1 MSSFEDLFTSLELDV
16 IVPESSL
23 TYPPSPNTDE
33 WLDQLDIIDR
43 KEAFFDEH
51 LQTLFTLRVPQS
63 EPPQDSDIDPPEPS
77 RNLLDFLA
85 HVQILLEASYISPI
99 APNDD
104 SSEYTVSA
112 SPLPSSRLN
121 PNIPSSPPPRTSS
134 IKKPTHLNLSGLLS
148 PNSGFGSASH
158 HPSILPPSTPNP
170 MPASAAVDQRY
181 LQAEGVVLTSRIW
194 GQDVSGSGTGLLDR
208 KDQKD
213 KDSEGT
219 EEEREGFYLLWSKR
233 DRAWIAVYRT
243 VLDIAFLRL
252 NFNSPLLCLTFSATL
267 RDKPLAVASSK
278 SPLAIYLKSVD
289 AISTPPDPM
298 SPTSPSTPVNA
309 NNNDNEINPTPETDT
324 EISGPPEI
332 NLLAGLYAG
341 PTFAPASSLGRRP
354 PSTNNSTPTGTPTT
368 TTSKVKAGA
377 SSESEDDELT
387 LPSTRLGPISRA
399 KLFALP
405 PIEPETPTSSAM
417 ITPTPLPGQ
426 SALPSA
432 PLSTTGHNR
441 QHTIGGRGKPV
452 LRKSFRKILETA
464 SGFKVRMRTVFV
476 PAVLL
481 DEGGEENE
489 EDFEDVE
496 LGNEGDSGDEGNG
509 NQDDEEEN
517 SENYGEDEDP
527 DRLTSGASERT
538 VVLCVE
544 IETEGDPF
552 YRPADAPDFIVEK
565 VDISITGNA
574 AGGGKEEGATA
585 RLIGWDTANALARTG
600 GAKRKKNK
608 KQHSSSESQAS
619 FPLYLAPHEQH
630 NLLYAVSF
638 LHSPQEDAALNG
650 IGSMGLAANLT
661 TGVGMND
668 LPSAGVLGPTGG
680 NKPGGGPDKALQRG
694 VTIEVFGKPCYANS
708 NATITV
714 PAGTGEKSNKY
725 HYPTPTFVSRWN
737 CVLDLSLSQQVPR
750 RRDDFGNDDYDHT
763 PLPTINALPEPP
775 SPFPVPV
782 SANMGLSPSTSA
794 ASSNFPA
801 SSSFPSIASVVSPN
815 ERRALGSLG
824 FGLDLGLGSGSGN
837 RKSSLGLLAFPSASG
852 PATTSMAT
860 TEKRHTLPDL
870 PRILPSHVQS
880 AGPGLGYNL
889 GHNLGSTIERPG
901 SALGPSRERRDSAKG
916 GVQGRQRRDSLPIS
930 SPGASTSKYTPPSVS
945 AAITAQNLR
954 SPTTYEAPPPPPFKD
969 RGGGGGL
976 SVTIPP
982 SIDQAMG
989 LTPPDAAMNAPP
1001 MTPAYPAFPNTT
1013 NGAHVALQP
1022 HHNAAAAVP
1031 PSPLSQG
1038 PLIPHGGNLPPN
1050 SGNVSGV
1057 GYVGPSVEVKRERG
1071 MGVGM
1076 GFGGGYGGYGGYG
1089 GMGSA
1094 LGSAIPSAIPQTP
1107 APTIGFG
1114 TPAPTG
1120 RRGGPGTGKAFDGD
1134 VQGGGGHDEY
1144 GGKIDIDGG
1153 NGSQSIVVSVGILP
1167 QQNIH
1172 PPKTSFES
1180 STPLPSSRPSSRSEF
1195 PENPSKGDNLNADTL
1210 NFSKHT
1216 TSTKPELIYPLST
1229 FILDI
1234 FVFNRS
1240 TWTRRFEI
1248 SCPDL
1253 RSRRKRREVETLTA
1267 ASRGPGKRRSENVRA
1282 GMMKDL
1288 STRTSDPGV
1297 LPLENRVRI
1306 GPLLPSACQSVRM
1319 KFLAMSP
1326 GVHSIDTLT
1335 LTDVESGLA
1344 MNLRSVMDVVVHE
1357 PA

>member
-16 IVPESSL
+16 IVPESSI
-23 TYPPSPNTDE
+23 TYPPSTNTDE
-33 WLDQLDIIDR
+33 WLDQLNIIDR

-63 EPPQDSDIDPPEPS
+63 ELPQNLDTDPPEPS

-104 SSEYTVSA
+104 SSEYT
-112 SPLPSSRLN
+112 
-121 PNIPSSPPPRTSS
+121 
-134 IKKPTHLNLSGLLS
+134 KPTHLNLSGLLS

-194 GQDVSGSGTGLLDR
+194 GQDVN
-208 KDQKD
+208 
-213 KDSEGT
+213 SEGT
-219 EEEREGFYLLWSKR
+219 EQEREGFYLLWSKR

-252 NFNSPLLCLTFSATL
+252 NFDSPLLCLTFSATL

-332 NLLAGLYAG
+332 NLLA
-341 PTFAPASSLGRRP
+341 
-354 PSTNNSTPTGTPTT
+354 
-368 TTSKVKAGA
+368 VKAGA

-417 ITPTPLPGQ
+417 ITPTPLPG
-426 SALPSA
+426 
-432 PLSTTGHNR
+432 
-441 QHTIGGRGKPV
+441 KPV

-496 LGNEGDSGDEGNG
+496 L
-509 NQDDEEEN
+509 
-517 SENYGEDEDP
+517 
-527 DRLTSGASERT
+527 ERT

-585 RLIGWDTANALARTG
+585 RLIGWDTANALAP
-600 GAKRKKNK
+600 
-608 KQHSSSESQAS
+608 S

-650 IGSMGLAANLT
+650 IGSMGI
-661 TGVGMND
+661 
-668 LPSAGVLGPTGG
+668 
-680 NKPGGGPDKALQRG
+680 KPGGGPDKALQRG
-694 VTIEVFGKPCYANS
+694 VTIEVFGKPCYAN
-708 NATITV
+708 NNTTITV
-714 PAGTGEKSNKY
+714 PAGTGEQSNKY

-794 ASSNFPA
+794 ASST
-801 SSSFPSIASVVSPN
+801 
-815 ERRALGSLG
+815 
-824 FGLDLGLGSGSGN
+824 
-837 RKSSLGLLAFPSASG
+837 FPSASG

-901 SALGPSRERRDSAKG
+901 SALGP
-916 GVQGRQRRDSLPIS
+916 DSLPIS

-969 RGGGGGL
+969 RGGGGGGL

-989 LTPPDAAMNAPP
+989 LTPPDAAAMNAPP
-1001 MTPAYPAFPNTT
+1001 MTPAYPA
-1013 NGAHVALQP
+1013 
-1022 HHNAAAAVP
+1022 
-1031 PSPLSQG
+1031 PLSQG

-1071 MGVGM
+1071 MG
-1076 GFGGGYGGYGGYG
+1076 
-1089 GMGSA
+1089 MGSA

-1114 TPAPTG
+1114 TPAPT
-1120 RRGGPGTGKAFDGD
+1120 
-1134 VQGGGGHDEY
+1134 GGGHDEY

-1180 STPLPSSRPSSRSEF
+1180 STPLPSSQ
-1195 PENPSKGDNLNADTL
+1195 
-1210 NFSKHT
+1210 
-1216 TSTKPELIYPLST
+1216 LIYPLST

-1288 STRTSDPGV
+1288 STRTPDPGV

-1319 KFLAMSP
+1319 KFLAVSP

>member
-1 MSSFEDLFTSLELDV
+1 MSFEDLFTSSELDV
-16 IVPESSL
+16 IVPESSI
-23 TYPPSPNTDE
+23 TFPPGPDSDE
-33 WLDQLDIIDR
+33 WLDQLNNIDR

-51 LQTLFTLRVPQS
+51 LQTLFTLRVQQPELQQELLLES
-63 EPPQDSDIDPPEPS
+63 PEPS
-77 RNLLDFLA
+77 RLLLDFLA
-85 HVQILLEASYISPI
+85 HVQVLLEASYISPI

-104 SSEYTVSA
+104 ISEYTVSA

-121 PNIPSSPPPRTSS
+121 PSSPPPRTSS

-148 PNSGFGSASH
+148 PNPGSASH

-170 MPASAAVDQRY
+170 TPASAAVDQRY
-181 LQAEGVVLTSRIW
+181 LQAEGVVLTSRTW
-194 GQDVSGSGTGLLDR
+194 GQDVNGGGKGLLDR
-208 KDQKD
+208 KNKEDE
-213 KDSEGT
+213 DSEETGGG
-219 EEEREGFYLLWSKR
+219 EGFYLLWSKR
-233 DRAWIAVYRT
+233 DRAWVAVYKT
-243 VLDIAFLRL
+243 VLNIAFLRL
-252 NFNSPLLCLTFSATL
+252 NFESPLLCLTFSATL

-278 SPLAIYLKSVD
+278 SPLAVYLKSID
-289 AISTPPDPM
+289 GIFTPADPH

-309 NNNDNEINPTPETDT
+309 NNDSRPAPGTIDSEVGDPL
-324 EISGPPEI
+324 EI

-341 PTFAPASSLGRRP
+341 PTFAPASSLGKRP
-354 PSTNNSTPTGTPTT
+354 PSTNTSTPTGTPTASRT
-368 TTSKVKAGA
+368 TTDAT
-377 SSESEDDELT
+377 ELNT
-387 LPSTRLGPISRA
+387 GLALSTTRLGPVSRA
-399 KLFALP
+399 KLFSLP
-405 PIEPETPTSSAM
+405 PIESETPTSSAM
-417 ITPTPLPGQ
+417 VTPTPLGQ

-432 PLSTTGHNR
+432 LSSAPGHYR
-441 QHTIGGRGKPV
+441 HHTLGARGKPV

-481 DEGGEENE
+481 DEAAENE
-489 EDFEDVE
+489 EDLEDIGLE
-496 LGNEGDSGDEGNG
+496 
-509 NQDDEEEN
+509 DEEDGNVGDRDYDDDAEG
-517 SENYGEDEDP
+517 SENDDDP

-552 YRPADAPDFIVEK
+552 YRSPDAPDFVVEK
-565 VDISITGNA
+565 VDISITGSA
-574 AGGGKEEGATA
+574 SGGGKEEGATA
-585 RLIGWDTANALARTG
+585 RLIGWDTANSLIRK
-600 GAKRKKNK
+600 GAHTVKKK
-608 KQHSSSESQAS
+608 TLIKSSESRAN
-619 FPLYLAPHEQH
+619 FPLFLAPHEQH

-638 LHSPQEDAALNG
+638 LHSPQEDATLDG
-650 IGSMGLAANLT
+650 VGLAANLT
-661 TGVGMND
+661 TGVGMNA
-668 LPSAGVLGPTGG
+668 LPSAGVLGPNGG
-680 NKPGGGPDKALQRG
+680 VKPSGPGKLLQRG
-694 VTIEVFGKPCYANS
+694 VTIEVYGKPCYSYPSSDTSNTAN
-708 NATITV
+708 A
-714 PAGTGEKSNKY
+714 PDGTAKVKAY
-725 HYPTPTFVSRWN
+725 HYPTPTFISRWN

-750 RRDDFGNDDYDHT
+750 RDLNAGDDYADYGGDT

-782 SANMGLSPSTSA
+782 STGLALSASASA
-794 ASSNFPA
+794 ASLNFPA

-815 ERRALGSLG
+815 DRRALGSLG
-824 FGLDLGLGSGSGN
+824 FGLDLGMGSGN
-837 RKSSLGLLAFPSASG
+837 RKGSLGLLPFPSASG

-860 TEKRHTLPDL
+860 TEKRHTLPNL

-880 AGPGLGYNL
+880 AGPGLG
-889 GHNLGSTIERPG
+889 HNIGSTIERPG
-901 SALGPSRERRDSAKG
+901 SALGPSREQKDGAKG
-916 GVQGRQRRDSLPIS
+916 GVQGVQGRQRRDSLPVPS
-930 SPGASTSKYTPPSVS
+930 LNTPTTSKYTPPSVS
-945 AAITAQNLR
+945 AAITTQSLR

-969 RGGGGGL
+969 RGGGGLGL

-989 LTPPDAAMNAPP
+989 LMSHTAAVDVPP
-1001 MTPAYPAFPNTT
+1001 MTPAYPAFPNTNEIGT
-1013 NGAHVALQP
+1013 LPPHNQLHNGQTTP
-1022 HHNAAAAVP
+1022 I
-1031 PSPLSQG
+1031 SQG

-1050 SGNVSGV
+1050 SANLSAI

-1071 MGVGM
+1071 IGIGV
-1076 GFGGGYGGYGGYG
+1076 GYGGYGGYG

-1107 APTIGFG
+1107 APVIGFG
-1114 TPAPTG
+1114 TPAPG
-1120 RRGGPGTGKAFDGD
+1120 SRPRGGGGKPFDGD
-1134 VQGGGGHDEY
+1134 AQRGHVGLGGQEGHGVADN
-1144 GGKIDIDGG
+1144 IDDGG
-1153 NGSQSIVVSVGILP
+1153 VGTGSQSIVVSVGILP

-1172 PPKTSFES
+1172 RPKTSFDS
-1180 STPLPSSRPSSRSEF
+1180 STPLPSIHSRPTSRSGLIGQLSE
-1195 PENPSKGDNLNADTL
+1195 PDHSAKASSNSIPNLNFFENIAPTTA
-1210 NFSKHT
+1210 SK
-1216 TSTKPELIYPLST
+1216 PDLIYPLST

-1253 RSRRKRREVETLTA
+1253 RTKRKRREIESFA
-1267 ASRGPGKRRSENVRA
+1267 AVSRGPGKRRSEFTPSGGVK
-1282 GMMKDL
+1282 GIY
-1288 STRTSDPGV
+1288 TGTPDPGV

-1319 KFLAMSP
+1319 KFLAVSP

>member
-16 IVPESSL
+16 IVPESSI

-33 WLDQLDIIDR
+33 WLDQLNIIDR

-51 LQTLFTLRVPQS
+51 LQTLFTLRIPQS
-63 EPPQDSDIDPPEPS
+63 ETPQNLDTDPPEPS
-77 RNLLDFLA
+77 RNVLDFLA

-104 SSEYTVSA
+104 SSEYIVSA

-194 GQDVSGSGTGLLDR
+194 GQDASGSGTG
-208 KDQKD
+208 
-213 KDSEGT
+213 
-219 EEEREGFYLLWSKR
+219 EGFYLLWSKR

-252 NFNSPLLCLTFSATL
+252 SFDSPLLCLTFSATL
-267 RDKPLAVASSK
+267 RDKILAVASSK
-278 SPLAIYLKSVD
+278 SPLAIFLKSVNS
-289 AISTPPDPM
+289 ISTPADPI

-309 NNNDNEINPTPETDT
+309 NNNNNINSTPEIDT

-341 PTFAPASSLGRRP
+341 PTFAPASSL
-354 PSTNNSTPTGTPTT
+354 
-368 TTSKVKAGA
+368 AGA
-377 SSESEDDELT
+377 SSESENDELT

-426 SALPSA
+426 
-432 PLSTTGHNR
+432 R
-441 QHTIGGRGKPV
+441 GRGKPV

-496 LGNEGDSGDEGNG
+496 L
-509 NQDDEEEN
+509 
-517 SENYGEDEDP
+517 DP

-552 YRPADAPDFIVEK
+552 YRPADAPDFVVEK

-585 RLIGWDTANALARTG
+585 RLIGWDTANALARKG
-600 GAKRKKNK
+600 GEGAKRKRRK

-638 LHSPQEDAALNG
+638 LHSPQEDAALDG
-650 IGSMGLAANLT
+650 IGSMGIN
-661 TGVGMND
+661 
-668 LPSAGVLGPTGG
+668 PS
-680 NKPGGGPDKALQRG
+680 GGPDKSLQRG
-694 VTIEVFGKPCYANS
+694 VTIEVFGKPCYANG
-708 NATITV
+708 NTTIAL

-794 ASSNFPA
+794 ASSNFP
-801 SSSFPSIASVVSPN
+801 SIASVVSPN

-824 FGLDLGLGSGSGN
+824 FG
-837 RKSSLGLLAFPSASG
+837 
-852 PATTSMAT
+852 
-860 TEKRHTLPDL
+860 
-870 PRILPSHVQS
+870 
-880 AGPGLGYNL
+880 
-889 GHNLGSTIERPG
+889 
-901 SALGPSRERRDSAKG
+901 AKG

-969 RGGGGGL
+969 RGGGGGGL

-989 LTPPDAAMNAPP
+989 LTPPNAAMNAPP

-1013 NGAHVALQP
+1013 NGAHGALQP
-1022 HHNAAAAVP
+1022 RHNAAATVP

-1050 SGNVSGV
+1050 SANVSGV

-1071 MGVGM
+1071 MG
-1076 GFGGGYGGYGGYG
+1076 
-1089 GMGSA
+1089 
-1094 LGSAIPSAIPQTP
+1094 
-1107 APTIGFG
+1107 
-1114 TPAPTG
+1114 
-1120 RRGGPGTGKAFDGD
+1120 AFDGD
-1134 VQGGGGHDEY
+1134 VQGGGVHDEY
-1144 GGKIDIDGG
+1144 GGTGDIDGG

-1167 QQNIH
+1167 QQNMH

-1180 STPLPSSRPSSRSEF
+1180 STPLPSSQ
-1195 PENPSKGDNLNADTL
+1195 
-1210 NFSKHT
+1210 
-1216 TSTKPELIYPLST
+1216 LIYPLST

-1282 GMMKDL
+1282 GTMKDL
-1288 STRTSDPGV
+1288 STRTPDPGV
-1297 LPLENRVRI
+1297 LPLENRVHI

-1319 KFLAMSP
+1319 KFLAVSP

-1335 LTDVESGLA
+1335 LTDIESGLA

-1357 PA
+1357 PT

>member
-1 MSSFEDLFTSLELDV
+1 MPPFEDLFTSLELDV
-16 IVPESSL
+16 IVPESSI
-23 TYPPSPNTDE
+23 TYPPSPNADE
-33 WLDQLDIIDR
+33 WLDQLHIIDR

-63 EPPQDSDIDPPEPS
+63 ESLQNLDIDPPEPS

-104 SSEYTVSA
+104 TSEYTVSA

-194 GQDVSGSGTGLLDR
+194 GQD
-208 KDQKD
+208 
-213 KDSEGT
+213 GT
-219 EEEREGFYLLWSKR
+219 EQEREGFSLLWSKR

-252 NFNSPLLCLTFSATL
+252 NFDSPLLCLTFSATL

-278 SPLAIYLKSVD
+278 SPLAIYLKSVGT
-289 AISTPPDPM
+289 ISTPVDPI

-309 NNNDNEINPTPETDT
+309 NNDNVNSTPEIDT

-341 PTFAPASSLGRRP
+341 PTFAPASSL
-354 PSTNNSTPTGTPTT
+354 
-368 TTSKVKAGA
+368 
-377 SSESEDDELT
+377 
-387 LPSTRLGPISRA
+387 
-399 KLFALP
+399 
-405 PIEPETPTSSAM
+405 ETPTSSAM

-426 SALPSA
+426 SGLPSA
-432 PLSTTGHNR
+432 TLSTTGHNR

-481 DEGGEENE
+481 DEGGEE
-489 EDFEDVE
+489 DFED
-496 LGNEGDSGDEGNG
+496 GDE
-509 NQDDEEEN
+509 NQDDEEEEEEN
-517 SENYGEDEDP
+517 SENHGEDEDP

-552 YRPADAPDFIVEK
+552 YRPADAPDFVVEK

-574 AGGGKEEGATA
+574 TGGGKEEGATA
-585 RLIGWDTANALARTG
+585 RLIGWDTANALAQ
-600 GAKRKKNK
+600 GAKRNRRK
-608 KQHSSSESQAS
+608 KQNSSSESQAS

-638 LHSPQEDAALNG
+638 LHSPQEDAALDG
-650 IGSMGLAANLT
+650 IGSMGIK
-661 TGVGMND
+661 
-668 LPSAGVLGPTGG
+668 PS
-680 NKPGGGPDKALQRG
+680 GGPDKSLQRG
-694 VTIEVFGKPCYANS
+694 VTIEVYGKPCYANG
-708 NATITV
+708 NATIAA

-725 HYPTPTFVSRWN
+725 HYPTPTFISRWN
-737 CVLDLSLSQQVPR
+737 CVLDLSLSQQIPR
-750 RRDDFGNDDYDHT
+750 RRNDFGNDDYDHT

-782 SANMGLSPSTSA
+782 SANM
-794 ASSNFPA
+794 
-801 SSSFPSIASVVSPN
+801 
-815 ERRALGSLG
+815 
-824 FGLDLGLGSGSGN
+824 
-837 RKSSLGLLAFPSASG
+837 
-852 PATTSMAT
+852 
-860 TEKRHTLPDL
+860 
-870 PRILPSHVQS
+870 
-880 AGPGLGYNL
+880 
-889 GHNLGSTIERPG
+889 
-901 SALGPSRERRDSAKG
+901 
-916 GVQGRQRRDSLPIS
+916 DSLPIS

-969 RGGGGGL
+969 RGRGGDL

-1013 NGAHVALQP
+1013 NGAHSALQP
-1022 HHNAAAAVP
+1022 HHNAAATVP

-1038 PLIPHGGNLPPN
+1038 PLIPHSGNLPPN
-1050 SGNVSGV
+1050 SANVSGV

-1076 GFGGGYGGYGGYG
+1076 GFG
-1089 GMGSA
+1089 
-1094 LGSAIPSAIPQTP
+1094 
-1107 APTIGFG
+1107 
-1114 TPAPTG
+1114 
-1120 RRGGPGTGKAFDGD
+1120 KAFNGD

-1144 GGKIDIDGG
+1144 GDTGDIDGG

-1180 STPLPSSRPSSRSEF
+1180 STPLPSSQ
-1195 PENPSKGDNLNADTL
+1195 
-1210 NFSKHT
+1210 
-1216 TSTKPELIYPLST
+1216 LIYPLST

-1253 RSRRKRREVETLTA
+1253 RSRRKRREVETLIA
-1267 ASRGPGKRRSENVRA
+1267 ASQGPGKRRSENVRT

-1288 STRTSDPGV
+1288 STRTPDPGV

-1319 KFLAMSP
+1319 KFLAVSP